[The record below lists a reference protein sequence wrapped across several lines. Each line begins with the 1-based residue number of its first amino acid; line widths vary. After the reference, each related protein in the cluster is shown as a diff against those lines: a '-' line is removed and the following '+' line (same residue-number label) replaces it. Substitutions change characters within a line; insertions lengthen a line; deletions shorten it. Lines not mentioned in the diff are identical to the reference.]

1 MKKIYSLFIAITIGA
16 KLFATDYYV
25 KPTGND
31 AGTGTSVANAWQ
43 SMAKVANFAWVTGF
57 VAGDKI
63 LFEGG
68 QTFINP
74 TGIYLQLDKNKG
86 TAANPITFTS
96 YGVGRAILKSNAN
109 DLFNLWAP
117 PTGNVGLG
125 FKFTNLILEGDGVTK
140 TGPINT
146 HGIVIYNSSATV
158 LDYLLV
164 EDVDISGFAGN
175 GFTTGREGKLS
186 GRLTNV
192 LVKKVVSHNNLGAI
206 NFRGNTGSG
215 IIVGG
220 ADGAL
225 VEDCLAYKNGINNNN
240 AAGPVGIWMWD
251 CVNSI
256 IQKCESH
263 HIETTYGDGAGFDID
278 GACQNCIIQYCYSHD
293 NHGAGY
299 LLAQFE
305 GAHILGPLKN
315 NTIRYNIS
323 ENDGRKSSFG
333 GIHFWAN
340 GGLDVVG
347 ATEIYNNTVYM
358 GSEVYN
364 GVPAAVTFQNTN
376 CTGIK
381 IRNNIFV
388 TANNYPLI
396 SSPAGTLSTAKV
408 QFQNNNYWTMPNS
421 IFRVRWGAT
430 NYNSLLSWQNATGQE
445 KINTTN
451 LGFTIDPQLQ
461 NPGNGGTLNNT
472 TLLNTLTAYKLK
484 PTSGLI
490 DKGLNLTQPPY
501 SIAVGNSDFFGT
513 TIPNGG
519 AYELG
524 AYEHVSTL
532 PVSLTNFAGKA
543 TSVGNVLT
551 WRTTAELNNRGF
563 EILRSKNGIDFETI
577 GFKNTLASNGNSS
590 VVLEYS
596 FNDNNIDEDAFY
608 QLKQVD
614 FNGTITP
621 LNIIALKAGFIVEN
635 KIYPNPVSNDLNVV
649 FTATQTNKVIINI
662 SNLAGK
668 IVITKQDILNKGN
681 NHLKLSTYKLIPGW
695 YIISIKTASG
705 IEILT
710 RKIIKN

>member
-1 MKKIYSLFIAITIGA
+1 MKKIYSLFIAITISA

-31 AGTGTSVANAWQ
+31 GGTGTSVANAWQ

-68 QTFINP
+68 QTFVNP
-74 TGIYLQLDKNKG
+74 AGIYLQLDKNKG

-109 DLFNLWAP
+109 SLFNLWAP
-117 PTGNVGLG
+117 ISGNVGLG

-140 TGPINT
+140 TGPTQT
-146 HGIVIYNSSATV
+146 HGIVVYNGSATV

-175 GFTTGREGKLS
+175 GFTCGRDGKLK
-186 GRLTNV
+186 GRLTNIM
-192 LVKKVVSHNNLGAI
+192 LKKVVSHNNPGAI
-206 NFRGNTGSG
+206 NFNGNTGSG
-215 IIVGG
+215 IVMGG

-225 VEDCLAYKNGINNNN
+225 IEDCIAFKNGINNNN

-251 CVNSI
+251 CVNSV

-263 HIETTYGDGAGFDID
+263 HNETTYGDGAGFDID
-278 GACQNCIIQYCYSHD
+278 GACQNCMIQYCYSH
-293 NHGAGY
+293 NNQGAGY

-305 GAHILGPLKN
+305 GAHILGPLQN

-347 ATEIYNNTVYM
+347 ATEIYNNTIYM
-358 GSEVYN
+358 GGEVYN
-364 GVPAAVTFQNTN
+364 GVPAAITFQNTN

-381 IRNNIFV
+381 IHNNIFV

-396 SSPAGTLSTAKV
+396 SSPAGTLNTAKV
-408 QFQNNNYWTMPNS
+408 QFLNNNYWTIPNTP
-421 IFRVRWGAT
+421 FNVRWGAT
-430 NYNSLLSWQNATGQE
+430 NYNSFALWQNATGQE

-451 LGFTIDPQLQ
+451 FGFTIDPQLQ
-461 NPGNGGTLNNT
+461 NPGNGATINNT
-472 TLLNTLTAYKLK
+472 TLLPTLTAYKLK

-490 DKGLNLTQPPY
+490 NKGLNLTQPPY
-501 SIAVGNSDFFGT
+501 NIAVGSRDFFGT
-513 TIPNGG
+513 NIPNTG
-519 AYELG
+519 AYDLG
-524 AYEHVSTL
+524 AYEHISTL
-532 PVSLTNFAGKA
+532 PVSLINFGGRA
-543 TSVGNVLT
+543 TTVGNVLA
-551 WRTTAELNNRGF
+551 WRTTAEQNNRGF
-563 EILRSKNGIDFETI
+563 EILRSKNGSDFVTI
-577 GFKNTLASNGNSS
+577 GFEKTQAINGNSTAT
-590 VVLEYS
+590 LEYS
-596 FNDNNIDEDAFY
+596 FNDNNILDDAFY
-608 QLKQVD
+608 QLKQID
-614 FNGTITP
+614 FDGNTTP
-621 LNIIALKAGFIVEN
+621 SNIIVLKAGFIVEN
-635 KIYPNPVSNDLNVV
+635 KIYPNPVSNDLNMV
-649 FTATQTNKVIINI
+649 FTANQTSKVIITV
-662 SNLAGK
+662 SNLVGK
-668 IVITKQDILNKGN
+668 IEISKQDVINKGN
-681 NHLKLSTYKLIPGW
+681 NHLKLNTHKLIPGW
-695 YIISIKTASG
+695 YIISVKNMWGT
-705 IEILT
+705 EILT